1 MPLLGPAT
9 ASAHSLPPLAP
20 GSLPSPPMAISII
33 GRTTNAVDLK
43 DALDLSTQRTRAIA
57 SRVAQASVKGGNG
70 FALPID
76 PATGQPAEGEQVAL
90 EAEMTS
96 LADEQLRYEATEKL
110 LEKTYA
116 QLRTSM
122 RDK

>member
-1 MPLLGPAT
+1 
-9 ASAHSLPPLAP
+9 
-20 GSLPSPPMAISII
+20 MAIGFI
-33 GRTTNAVDLK
+33 GRTTNAIDLK

-57 SRVAQASVKGGNG
+57 SRVAQASVKGNG

-76 PATGQPAEGEQVAL
+76 PATGKPAEGDQVNL

-116 QLRTSM
+116 QLRTSI
-122 RDK
+122 REK